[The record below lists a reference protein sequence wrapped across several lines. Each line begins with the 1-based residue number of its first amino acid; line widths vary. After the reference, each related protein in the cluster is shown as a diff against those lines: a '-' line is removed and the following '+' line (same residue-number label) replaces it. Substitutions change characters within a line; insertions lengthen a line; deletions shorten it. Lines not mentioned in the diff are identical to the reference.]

1 MGCMRN
7 SVSDLIV
14 LSTFGIARR
23 PPKALTIRCIKWQRR
38 PLQFMEVNVDR
49 LQFRGCF
56 SMNHE
61 KGFAFEA
68 ELATAFHT
76 IDFMMQKRV
85 QRRMISVDF
94 LNRNTGLVLTW
105 YQSLLSSRCCARPD
119 EPPQYPRPAPAPPSR
134 RHAQALPHPR
144 AATPLH
150 RRLATPFPSPQLLLE
165 RGYTVKATVRN
176 LNDPKKVGHLRALD
190 GAGERLH
197 LFEAELLEDGSFD
210 PAVDG
215 CEGVFHTDAPCLLTY
230 TDPQA
235 ELIEPAVKGTLNV
248 LRSCRKVPTVRRVV
262 LTSSIVTVLCNRN
275 TKGPDVVV
283 DETLFS
289 DKGFCEEEKLWYAIP
304 KIMAEEAAWKFA
316 EENGS
321 DLVVMMSGLVIG
333 PVLHPSLNLSTAV
346 FLDIIKGAGAKS
358 NNRLVHT

>member
-7 SVSDLIV
+7 SVSDLMV

-68 ELATAFHT
+68 ELATAFYT

-94 LNRNTGLVLTW
+94 LNRNT
-105 YQSLLSSRCCARPD
+105 D
-119 EPPQYPRPAPAPPSR
+119 
-134 RHAQALPHPR
+134 
-144 AATPLH
+144 
-150 RRLATPFPSPQLLLE
+150 
-165 RGYTVKATVRN
+165 
-176 LNDPKKVGHLRALD
+176 DPKKVGHLRALD
-190 GAGERLH
+190 GAEERLH

-358 NNRLVHT
+358 NNRLVRTILANAGHGIHFG